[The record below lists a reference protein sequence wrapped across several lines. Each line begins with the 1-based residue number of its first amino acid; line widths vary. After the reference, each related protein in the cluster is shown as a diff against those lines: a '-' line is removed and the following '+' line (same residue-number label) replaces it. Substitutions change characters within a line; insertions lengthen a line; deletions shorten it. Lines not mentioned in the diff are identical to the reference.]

1 MLKQEKSDS
10 TAADDFR
17 SLAEAA
23 PPCITITLPL
33 PEPMGVRTRLKN
45 ALREAEKGLKES
57 GAGAEQAELLLQP
70 MKELAAPIGP
80 IGIQRSCSQYPT
92 SHQAFLVFVP
102 GPQAGR
108 SSRYREDGAFPC
120 RSSPRLVAIA
130 CSSGSGRRAGPRG
143 WIRWWPS
150 GMNDRSVLDPVPL
163 APSPVRQKPA
173 DDSHAQR
180 MH

>member
-80 IGIQRSCSQYPT
+80 DRNPT
-92 SHQAFLVFVP
+92 LMQPVSHQPSGVP
-102 GPQAGR
+102 GLCAWSP
-108 SSRYREDGAFPC
+108 SRPKFT
-120 RSSPRLVAIA
+120 I
-130 CSSGSGRRAGPRG
+130 PRG
-143 WIRWWPS
+143 WRFPLSIFAETRSDRLLFGIWPA
-150 GMNDRSVLDPVPL
+150 NRAARLDPVVAL
-163 APSPVRQKPA
+163 RYERQI
-173 DDSHAQR
+173 ST
-180 MH
+180 